1 MRSDSTYTSTPGA
14 VRLNKALAQA
24 GVCSRRGA
32 DELINSGRVTVN
44 GEPAGLGATV
54 RPGRDDI
61 RVDGRPV
68 AAPDESHLY
77 YMLNK
82 PVEVVTT
89 ARDPQGRRTVIDLM
103 GQAAKD
109 RRLFPVG
116 RLDYFSEGLLILT
129 TDGELA
135 NRLMHPSWHQPKL
148 YRVTVRGDA
157 PASALEAMRSGMT
170 LAEGERLAPVKAAVV
185 RKDSRSSEIE
195 MELAQGVNRQIRRM
209 CRDLGLTILKLVR
222 VAQGPLRLGDLPKG
236 RHRPLRPDELAALR
250 KSAGL

>member
-1 MRSDSTYTSTPGA
+1 MRSDSTHTPAHGA

-24 GVCSRRGA
+24 GVCSRRSA

-54 RPGRDDI
+54 RPGLDDV

-68 AAPDESHLY
+68 AAPSEAHLY
-77 YMLNK
+77 FMLNK

-103 GQAAKD
+103 GQEAKG
-109 RRLFPVG
+109 RRLFSVG
-116 RLDYFSEGLLILT
+116 RLDFFSEGLLILT

-135 NRLMHPSWHQPKL
+135 NRLMHPSWHLPKL
-148 YRVTVRGDA
+148 YRVTVREDV
-157 PASALEAMRSGMT
+157 PAAALEAMRSGMT
-170 LAEGERLAPVKAAVV
+170 LAEGERLAPVKAGVV

-236 RHRPLRPDELAALR
+236 RHRPLGPDELAALR
-250 KSAGL
+250 KSVGL